1 MTERGLNRALLA
13 RQHLLERSSQPV
25 PRVVESMGLLQAQY
39 APSMYVGLWSRMREF
54 SRSTLDSA
62 LADRSVVQ
70 GTLLRSTIHL
80 VSRED
85 YWPLALA
92 IRDARRVQWLRLRK
106 ELSSEGMVAAAE
118 RLRGAFAD
126 AGGTL
131 HRRDVEALLGRP
143 AADAVGAWVDLV
155 RVPPTGTWEHRR
167 AHTYGLAED
176 WVGPPTEPSVA
187 LLVRRYLGAFGP
199 ARPREIANWAGLGVA
214 DLDLRG
220 VARLDGGLVDL
231 PGLPLPDPDT
241 PAPVRFLPTYD
252 AILLAHA
259 RRTQVLPEEHRPRVF
274 NVKMPQSVPT
284 FLVDGQVA
292 GTWKHT
298 GGRIAYEPF
307 TRLDAATRRELDAEA
322 ARLADLHA

>member
-1 MTERGLNRALLA
+1 LNRALLA